1 MYFVFLYPSEVYSL
15 LKTLYVSDLDGTL
28 LDPSPKIT
36 PRTAETLNS
45 LIAKGMEFTFATAR
59 SIYSAVPITSAL
71 DINVPCILMNGV
83 SIYDIRNERYIKN
96 EFIAPEDSAEIL
108 RIFRKHGV
116 HCFMYRIEKECLIS
130 YYSELA
136 TEKMR
141 SFAEVRKHEYKKP
154 FVQCRLED
162 HADENTVYITTMGKY
177 DDLLP
182 VKLEAEK
189 LPGVDIAF
197 YLDVYDDSWYLEI
210 FSHKASKANAL
221 RFLRENYGFDKVVAF
236 GDNLND
242 LPMFEQADT
251 KIAVGNA
258 RDEVKAAADIVIGTN
273 DKDGVAEYLAK
284 IISLSYEYTEADD
297 LNA

>member
-1 MYFVFLYPSEVYSL
+1 M
-15 LKTLYVSDLDGTL
+15 KTLYVSDLDGTL

-36 PRTAETLNS
+36 SRTAETLNS
-45 LIAKGMEFTFATAR
+45 LIAKGMKFTFATAR

-83 SIYDIRNERYIKN
+83 SIYDIVNERYIKN

-108 RIFRKHGV
+108 RIFGKYGI
-116 HCFMYRIEKECLIS
+116 HCFMYRIDNGILTC
-130 YYSELA
+130 YYSEL
-136 TEKMR
+136 TTKVMQ

-154 FVQCRLED
+154 FVQCRLAD
-162 HADENTVYITTMGKY
+162 YADEYTVYFTTTGPY
-177 DDLLP
+177 EELLP

-189 LPGVDIAF
+189 IAGVNIAF
-197 YLDVYDDSWYLEI
+197 YLDVYNGAWYLEI

-221 RFLRENYGFDKVVAF
+221 RFLRKNYGFDKVVAF

-273 DKDGVAEYLAK
+273 DNDGVAEYLAR
-284 IISLSYEYTEADD
+284 IISVSYE
-297 LNA
+297 